1 MGQLFGRCH
10 VCRRMEG
17 KFQNGQRQFLQVMR
31 WIKTVHRKE
40 NNEHA
45 TSGLG
50 RNTFWFG
57 FWSLSRPCVSV
68 IIRRVTRA
76 ITVHLGP
83 NYIKLPDCET
93 NFINR
98 FSTPQCLGAIDG
110 TRCNKTASRKLTL
123 TGKVTIR
130 LKHKLAPTTGTASR
144 TL

>member
-1 MGQLFGRCH
+1 MLAEEWKENFRMGKDNFYKLCGELRRFIERKITNMRLPVSVETLFG
-10 VCRRMEG
+10 
-17 KFQNGQRQFLQVMR
+17 L
-31 WIKTVHRKE
+31 
-40 NNEHA
+40 A
-45 TSGLG
+45 
-50 RNTFWFG
+50 FG
-57 FWSLSRPCVSV
+57 LSRACVSV

-98 FSTPQCLGAIDG
+98 FSTLQCLGAIDG

-130 LKHKLAPTTGTASR
+130 LKYKLAPTTGTASR